1 MLVMVKKKMIMLFRR
16 APDPLVKESN
26 KTLHS
31 HLRTEAN
38 RDFLKRDKL
47 TSQAF

>member
-1 MLVMVKKKMIMLFRR
+1 MVKKKMIMLCQR
-16 APDPLVKESN
+16 ALDPIVELVIKSN

-47 TSQAF
+47 TNQAF